1 MKAKFSFEQLAVV
14 GLVAVI
20 ALIPPLVHNNYQ
32 VFILTL
38 VGLYTML
45 TVGLSLV
52 MGYAGQVSLGHAT
65 FFGVGAYATALLSA
79 RFGWPPLLALVAAT
93 ALTAL
98 VGFVLGVPIFRLRG
112 HYLAMVTLGLNV
124 IFNLVLKN
132 EAEITG
138 GPSGFTNIPPLAAGG
153 FVFDNDLKMYYLVW
167 AMVLGSL
174 WLSLN
179 I

>member
-1 MKAKFSFEQLAVV
+1 MKAKFSLEQLAVV

-38 VGLYTML
+38 IGLYTML

-79 RFGWPPLLALVAAT
+79 RFGLPPLLALVAAT
-93 ALTAL
+93 AITAI
-98 VGFVLGVPIFRLRG
+98 VGFLLGGKTVL
-112 HYLAMVTLGLNV
+112 LGNRKLMDAEKV
-124 IFNLVLKN
+124 DMAGL
-132 EAEITG
+132 EAKSAELQGAGRTVVQVAHG
-138 GPSGFTNIPPLAAGG
+138 GRPVGLI
-153 FVFDNDLKMYYLVW
+153 
-167 AMVLGSL
+167 
-174 WLSLN
+174 
-179 I
+179 